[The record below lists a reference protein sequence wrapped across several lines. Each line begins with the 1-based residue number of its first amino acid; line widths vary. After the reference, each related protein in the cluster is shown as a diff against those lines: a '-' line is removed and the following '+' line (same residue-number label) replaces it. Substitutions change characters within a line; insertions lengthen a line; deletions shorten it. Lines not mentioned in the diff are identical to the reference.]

1 MPTRIAM
8 AALLLTLA
16 GVVAAEPPAEKGP
29 WWSFQ
34 PLSRPAVPE
43 IRNPI
48 DAFIQAKLS
57 DKGLSLSPEADRR
70 TLIRRV
76 TFDLTGLPPTPDEV
90 EAFVNDKAADAY
102 EKLVDRLLASPAY
115 GERMA
120 RLWMDAV
127 HFAET
132 HGHDQDRVRPNAWR
146 YRDYLINAFNA
157 DTPYSRFIQEQIAAD
172 VLFADKPQLVPALGF
187 LSAGPWDESTLRDIR
202 EDTIDRE
209 VGRYLDRD
217 DIVATVMNT
226 FQGLTV
232 QCARCHDHKFDPIT
246 QEEHYRLQAVF
257 AGVGRGDV
265 PFELDPV
272 ASKKRKEL
280 QATLTAL
287 DKADPALKARLE
299 SAELVKAVAAWE
311 VRHAGVGVAWEVAEL
326 ARIESANGA
335 KLTKLAG
342 GSVLSEGA
350 RPEKDT
356 YTCAVRVK
364 AKRITAVR
372 LELQSDDTLP
382 HKGPGRQD
390 NGNLHLSEISLTT
403 AAVKDGTVE
412 KAKPIALRN
421 PSSDYDQSGWTV
433 AHSVD
438 KDPTT
443 AWGIYPQVGK
453 SHEAVY
459 ELTEAVGN
467 DGETEL
473 VIKLDQLHGGGH
485 LIGKFRLSLTSAA
498 VPIKTSAVPP
508 ALRTILATPAD
519 KRTATQ
525 QTELAKHVLREQTT
539 AELAALPAAAMVYAA
554 APNFKP
560 DGSHKPSMGPREVRM
575 LKRGDIRKPGEVV
588 EAGAL
593 ACMPKFSGEFSLPK
607 THTEGDRRAAL
618 AKWLSS
624 TDNPLTWRVMANR
637 VWQWHFGSGLV
648 STPNDFG
655 KMGGAPTHPELLDW
669 LAAELKNPSPNP
681 LPQGERGLNPAPPS
695 FLGKGVGGLGSSD
708 ATPSPTASGSLK
720 SLHRLIVTSAT
731 YKQVSTSRQEAAK
744 ADEDNKLLWRQ
755 NRVRLDAEQVRDSL
769 LVVSDRL
776 DRTAGGP
783 SDRQFDM
790 KPGIHV
796 TPLVDYGKF
805 DWDRP
810 QGHRRSVYRFVFRTL
825 PDPLVSCLDGADAST
840 LTPKRTESVTAPQA
854 LALLNNEFVLVH
866 AKAMAARVAKQ
877 SPEQSKQIEYGCR
890 LVWGRAPTPEEAKLF
905 AAYAD
910 KHGMA
915 NLCRVLFN
923 TNEFLFAD

>member
-1 MPTRIAM
+1 MPTRIAF
-8 AALLLTLA
+8 AALFLTLA
-16 GVVAAEPPAEKGP
+16 CVVAAEPPADKVP
-29 WWSFQ
+29 FWSFQ
-34 PLSRPAVPE
+34 PLARPKAPPGAHPV
-43 IRNPI
+43 
-48 DAFIQAKLS
+48 DAFVLAKLR
-57 DKGLSLSPEADRR
+57 DKGLSLSPEADRP

-76 TFDLTGLPPTPDEV
+76 TFDLTGLPPTPEEA
-90 EAFVNDKAADAY
+90 EAFINDKAADAY
-102 EKLVDRLLASPAY
+102 EKVVARLLASPAY

-157 DTPYSRFIQEQIAAD
+157 DTPYMRFVQEQVAAD
-172 VLFADKPQLVPALGF
+172 VLYTNQPQLIPALGF
-187 LSAGPWDESTLRDIR
+187 LAAGPWDESTLRDIR

-257 AGVGRGDV
+257 AGVGRGEV
-265 PFELDPV
+265 SFELDPN

-287 DKADPALKARLE
+287 DKNDPALATKLE
-299 SAELVKAVAAWE
+299 SPEMTKAVVVWEARNVGEGIAWD
-311 VRHAGVGVAWEVAEL
+311 VADFTRV
-326 ARIESANGA
+326 ESANGS

-356 YTCAVRVK
+356 YTLAVRVK
-364 AKRITAVR
+364 AKRVTAVR
-372 LELQSDDTLP
+372 LELLADDRLP
-382 HKGPGRQD
+382 HNGPGRQD
-390 NGNLHLSEISLTT
+390 NGNLHLSEITLT
-403 AAVKDGTVE
+403 AWPVNAPGKP
-412 KAKPIALRN
+412 KPIPLRN
-421 PSSDYDQSGWTV
+421 PTSDYDQPGWTI
-433 AHSVD
+433 AHALD

-453 SHEAVY
+453 SHEAVF
-459 ELTEAVGN
+459 ELSEVAGGE
-467 DGETEL
+467 GETEL
-473 VIKLDQLHGGGH
+473 VINLEQLHGGGH

-498 VPIKTSAVPP
+498 LPIKVAAVPP
-508 ALRTILATPAD
+508 ALRTILAVPND
-519 KRTATQ
+519 KRTPAQ
-525 QTELAKHVLREQTT
+525 RVELARHVLREQTT
-539 AELAALPAAAMVYAA
+539 AELAALPAEAMVYAA
-554 APNFKP
+554 APNFKA
-560 DGSHKPSMGPREVRM
+560 DGSHRPSAGPREVRM

-588 EAGAL
+588 EPGAL
-593 ACMPKFSGEFSLPK
+593 ACLPKFSGEFDLPK

-637 VWQWHFGSGLV
+637 VWQWHFGAGLV

-655 KMGGAPTHPELLDW
+655 KMGGQPTHPELLDW
-669 LAAELKNPSPNP
+669 LAADLREH
-681 LPQGERGLNPAPPS
+681 
-695 FLGKGVGGLGSSD
+695 
-708 ATPSPTASGSLK
+708 GSLK
-720 SLHRLIVTSAT
+720 KLHTLIVTSAA
-731 YKQVSTSRQEAAK
+731 YKQISTSRPEPAK
-744 ADEDNKLLWRQ
+744 IDADNHYLWRQ
-755 NRVRLDAEQVRDSL
+755 NRTRLDAEQVRDSL
-769 LVVSDRL
+769 LAVSSRL

-810 QGHRRSVYRFVFRTL
+810 KGHRRSVYRFIFRTL

-866 AKAMAARVAKQ
+866 ARAMAARLATV
-877 SPEQSKQIEYGCR
+877 SPEQSKQIEFGCR
-890 LVWGRAPTPEEAKLF
+890 LVWGRAPTAEEAKLF